1 MAALSITIGCL
12 DKAAANEI
20 HKLAAPAAL
29 KLTTETAK
37 YSREWLKRPDRDDDG
52 RVIPGTGTPDE
63 LFGAPVCVLRITAEA
78 EVIGNVLRAYS
89 SHLASEWNRG
99 AQCAADARIWFAK

>member
-20 HKLAAPAAL
+20 YKLASGAAQ
-29 KLTTETAK
+29 KVTTETETYTRK
-37 YSREWLKRPDRDDDG
+37 FLKGKDSEPD
-52 RVIPGTGTPDE
+52 P

-78 EVIGNVLRAYS
+78 EVIGTVLKAYS
-89 SHLASEWNRG
+89 SHLAAEWQRG
-99 AQCAADARIWFAK
+99 AKCAADARIWWAT

>member
-29 KLTTETAK
+29 KLTTETAS
-37 YSREWLKRPDRDDDG
+37 YTRQFLKGKGSEPD
-52 RVIPGTGTPDE
+52 P
-63 LFGAPVCVLRITAEA
+63 LFGAPVCVLKITAEA